1 MCVHVYVFGLYGMI
15 FIPLGLRFLTHNMGI
30 IVYNNVIMHAKAL
43 AHNRWSQPAHFC
55 RLFPT

>member
-30 IVYNNVIMHAKAL
+30 IVYNNVIMHVKAL
-43 AHNRWSQPAHFC
+43 AHNRWSQPAP
-55 RLFPT
+55 L